1 MFNLRCL
8 ISIASL
14 KGLEMH
20 SNKNIHL
27 ILLIFALPLLA
38 WTSIAKAQITAE
50 SRASVIDI

>member
-1 MFNLRCL
+1 
-8 ISIASL
+8 
-14 KGLEMH
+14 MH